1 MKAATEMPWKK
12 RCSYKQLF
20 WKLLKGKFSVKI
32 YGKYL
37 WSSSFLVKFLHY
49 LVPGSFYLRKK
60 PAKKHSFH
68 KFLYKV
74 NTSGNATESCNFTK
88 TELLGRYFSMILT
101 ANFKIPILQ
110 NTS

>member
-60 PAKKHSFH
+60 PAKKQFSQ
-68 KFLYKV
+68 
-74 NTSGNATESCNFTK
+74 NS
-88 TELLGRYFSMILT
+88 LLGKHFRERDW
-101 ANFKIPILQ
+101 KLQ
-110 NTS
+110 TVSLQLY